1 MFVEERKETAKSHTT
16 YDLIMTLKSDVTVD
30 ASKFD
35 RSTIDKQTL
44 EFNDKLI
51 KIWAD
56 GPRWYEVGA
65 AEYRKM
71 RWEGKTPLPKPIVLP
86 EGVNGA
92 LPSREAGREIPYRVF
107 KPSSGKSNGIHMH
120 IHGGGWVL
128 MSEAYQDPY
137 LKYMAD
143 HFDVTVV
150 SIGYRLAPEDPWPAG
165 AEDCYD
171 AAEWL
176 VKNGPTVFGGELM
189 FTGGESAG
197 GHLACLVALHLL
209 ETMPEFAFKGL
220 LLHFGCFDMSS
231 FLPHVLHHETH
242 LVIDHDVMKSYIDAL
257 LPNTTEEQR
266 RDPSISPFW
275 ADLRGKKLPP
285 ALFTCGSED
294 PLLDDSVMMGS
305 KWAMWGNES
314 IVKIYHGA
322 PHGFIGFP
330 PGTIKAVQDALNDT
344 EAFVRAKRG
353 DRKSVV

>member
-1 MFVEERKETAKSHTT
+1 MAPPP
-16 YDLIMTLKSDVTVD
+16 LKSDLTID

-35 RSTIDKQTL
+35 RSTVDKQTL
-44 EFNDKLI
+44 EFNEKLI

-65 AEYRKM
+65 AAYRQM

-86 EGVNGA
+86 EGTNGA
-92 LPSREAGREIPYRVF
+92 LPSRDAGREIPYRVF
-107 KPSSGKSNGIHMH
+107 KPAGGKSRGIHMH

-143 HFDVTVV
+143 HFEVTVV

-176 VKNGPTVFGGELM
+176 VKNGPSVFGGELM
-189 FTGGESAG
+189 FTGGEVRVPFPFVSAMHTDLLKSAG
-197 GHLACLVALHLL
+197 GHLACLVAFHLL
-209 ETMPEFAFKGL
+209 ETMPDFAFKGL
-220 LLHFGCFDMSS
+220 LLHFGCYDMSS

-257 LPNTTEEQR
+257 LPNTTEAQR

-314 IVKIYHGA
+314 VVKIYHGA

-330 PGTIKAVQDALNDT
+330 PGTIKAVQEVLDDT
-344 EAFVRAKRG
+344 EAFVREKIG
-353 DRKSVV
+353 E

>member
-1 MFVEERKETAKSHTT
+1 MSLE
-16 YDLIMTLKSDVTVD
+16 SDVKIP
-30 ASKFD
+30 AAKFD

-44 EFNDKLI
+44 EFNEKLI

-56 GPRWYEVGA
+56 GPRC
-65 AEYRKM
+65 
-71 RWEGKTPLPKPIVLP
+71 
-86 EGVNGA
+86 
-92 LPSREAGREIPYRVF
+92 
-107 KPSSGKSNGIHMH
+107 
-120 IHGGGWVL
+120 
-128 MSEAYQDPY
+128 QDPY
-137 LKYMAD
+137 LKYQAD
-143 HFDVTVV
+143 HFEVTVV

-176 VKNGPTVFGGELM
+176 VKNGPEVFGGELM

-197 GHLACLVALHLL
+197 GHLACLVAMHLL
-209 ETMPEFAFKGL
+209 ETMPDFAFKGL
-220 LLHFGCFDMSS
+220 LLHFGCYDMSS

-257 LPNTTEEQR
+257 LPNTTEAER

-294 PLLDDSVMMGS
+294 PLLDDSVMMGA

-330 PGTIKAVQDALNDT
+330 PGTIKSVQEVLDDT
-344 EAFVRAKRG
+344 EAFVRNKMG
-353 DRKSVV
+353 V